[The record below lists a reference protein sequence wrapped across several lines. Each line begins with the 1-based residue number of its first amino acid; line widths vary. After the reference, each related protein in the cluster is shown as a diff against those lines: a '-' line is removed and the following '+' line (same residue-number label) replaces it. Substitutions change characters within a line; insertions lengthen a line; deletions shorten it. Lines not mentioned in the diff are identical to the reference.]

1 MNLESKII
9 KPKLGL
15 LELSRQL
22 GSVTQAC
29 KVFGYSRDS
38 FYRFKKLYEE
48 GGELALRDIVRLN
61 RPNPKNRVDPE
72 IESRVVKIALDNPA
86 LGQQRVSNELRKEG
100 LFISPGGV
108 RSVWQRHDLETFQK
122 RLKALETKV
131 AQEGIILTESQ
142 LQALEKA
149 KEEKQAAGEIETEHP
164 GYLIAQDTFYVGNMK
179 GVGRIYQQT
188 VIDTYSKVAFA
199 KLYDRKNALV
209 AADMLNDRV
218 IPFFDSKEIPV
229 LRVLTDRGSEYCGN
243 REHHEYELYL
253 DLEDIDHTKTK
264 AKSPQTNGICERF
277 HKTILSEFYQ
287 IAFRKKIYESIEM
300 LQNDLDEW
308 LREYNES
315 RPCGN
320 TMNHV
325 HTAGSIAMGKRR
337 CRHSWIP
344 CHLQKRKCCSIV
356 TTFQTKKKYDG
367 SSDGMPPV
375 KPICKSSKSCNKL
388 PLELKSGGKVW
399 NAKDGVVNIGSRSC
413 QNIGIA
419 A

>member
-1 MNLESKII
+1 MNLEAKII

-122 RLKALETKV
+122 RLKALEAKV
-131 AQEGIILTESQ
+131 GQEGLILTESQ

-253 DLEDIDHTKTK
+253 DLENIDHTKTK

-287 IAFRKKIYESIEM
+287 IAFRKRST
-300 LQNDLDEW
+300 NP
-308 LREYNES
+308 LRCCRMIWMNG
-315 RPCGN
+315 CGN
-320 TMNHV
+320 TMNYV
-325 HTAGSIAMGKRR
+325 RTAENIVMEKRL

-344 CHLQKRKCCSIV
+344 CLLQKRKCCSIV
-356 TTFQTKKKYDG
+356 TTFQTKRKYDR
-367 SSDGMPPV
+367 SSDDVVTSTLYLDCYSLLFPGNRCRV
-375 KPICKSSKSCNKL
+375 CYPICKSNV
-388 PLELKSGGKVW
+388 SGLSFPPMV
-399 NAKDGVVNIGSRSC
+399 
-413 QNIGIA
+413 
-419 A
+419 